1 MAHFALLDNNNV
13 VVTVLVGRDED
24 NEIELSART
33 GQIYKQTSYNTNG
46 GVHCKGGKPLRK
58 NYAGVGYTYDE
69 QRDAFIPPKPYPS
82 WILNEQSCQWEA
94 PVPMPT
100 DVMRIWDES
109 TTTWITNTPSLT
121 SEPPTPIGM

>member
-1 MAHFALLDNNNV
+1 MAHFALLDENNT

-24 NEIELSART
+24 NEIELSTRT

-46 GVHCKGGKPLRK
+46 GVHCKGGNPFRK
-58 NYAGVGYTYDE
+58 NYAGVGYTYDK

-109 TTTWITNTPSLT
+109 TTTWVTNTPSLT